1 MARTDAHRPYHVL
14 EVDEP
19 QRFREHHNH
28 LNGVCDLVPGIESAW
43 SRFSG
48 HCYRSYVGKQRLCG
62 CSWCG
67 GSHYRFRE
75 RRWWRHKIRQLLSD
89 ARKLDDWDDLDVWPR
104 RTMPW

>member
-1 MARTDAHRPYHVL
+1 MARTDAHRPYYVL

-19 QRFREHHNH
+19 NLAHFLATHNI
-28 LNGVCDLVPGIESAW
+28 CA
-43 SRFSG
+43 
-48 HCYRSYVGKQRLCG
+48 

-75 RRWWRHKIRQLLSD
+75 RRWWRHRVRQQLND

-104 RTMPW
+104 YKVPW

>member
-1 MARTDAHRPYHVL
+1 MARTDAHRPYYVL

-19 QRFREHHNH
+19 NLAFFLATHNI
-28 LNGVCDLVPGIESAW
+28 CS
-43 SRFSG
+43 
-48 HCYRSYVGKQRLCG
+48 

-67 GSHYRFRE
+67 GGHYRFRE

>member
-1 MARTDAHRPYHVL
+1 MARTDAHRPLYVL

-19 QRFREHHNH
+19 QRFKEIHDHRD
-28 LNGVCDLVPGIESAW
+28 GICDLIPGEASTW
-43 SRFSG
+43 GLSYCRRG
-48 HCYRSYVGKQRLCG
+48 YRGPQNLCG

-89 ARKLDDWDDLDVWPR
+89 ARKLDNWEDLDVWPR
-104 RTMPW
+104 RTMSW